1 MRCHLTNRGGLRA
14 AARCAAASGLVV
26 VLLVPGVAAAQTA
39 PPKARDGMSLDDQPA
54 ATKASF
60 QAAYGANA
68 AAQWQ
73 REHNVLIRTDLP
85 QAADGLTLQSQPSAV
100 QTAFISAYGAQGPA
114 KWAVIHSGAIGRA
127 VILTGDLGEAVEATE
142 TGELAV
148 AQREFKEF
156 SEAWENDFENV
167 IRPKSDAIATAVGDQ
182 IRAVSAVLITPAAPV
197 QARYL
202 DELQELADV
211 VKEQQAKLAAMPAGA
226 PVVVNLAPTAPVAAA
241 PAAAPAAG
249 PPAPGKLSL
258 TIDTGELE
266 SSITG
271 GLSNNLTRARGELE
285 EFFEAWDP
293 VKAQVQKENPTAYT
307 EITADL
313 DAANAVLGNRSATP
327 EATAYLPLLQKALA
341 TIKKYQ

>member
-1 MRCHLTNRGGLRA
+1 
-14 AARCAAASGLVV
+14 
-26 VLLVPGVAAAQTA
+26 
-39 PPKARDGMSLDDQPA
+39 
-54 ATKASF
+54 
-60 QAAYGANA
+60 
-68 AAQWQ
+68 
-73 REHNVLIRTDLP
+73 
-85 QAADGLTLQSQPSAV
+85 
-100 QTAFISAYGAQGPA
+100 
-114 KWAVIHSGAIGRA
+114 
-127 VILTGDLGEAVEATE
+127 
-142 TGELAV
+142 
-148 AQREFKEF
+148 
-156 SEAWENDFENV
+156 
-167 IRPKSDAIATAVGDQ
+167 
-182 IRAVSAVLITPAAPV
+182 
-197 QARYL
+197 
-202 DELQELADV
+202 
-211 VKEQQAKLAAMPAGA
+211 
-226 PVVVNLAPTAPVAAA
+226 VVVNLAPTAPV
-241 PAAAPAAG
+241 AAAPAAG